1 MSVVLISGS
10 SGFIGYHL
18 CKALL
23 EKGHTVIGVDNYS
36 PYYDV
41 TLKIDRTGILT
52 DYSKFNMELVNIC
65 GFKEMDDIFSHYLPD
80 AVINLA
86 AQAGV
91 RHSIENPFAYQE
103 TNELGFLN
111 ILELTRK
118 YKTKNFL
125 FASSSSVYGGNT
137 PPFKEDMNISRP
149 ISYYAATKVSN
160 EASAHAY
167 AHLYGIPTTGM
178 RFFTVYGPMGRP
190 DMALFKF
197 TKAILENKPIDVY
210 NHGKMKRNFTYID
223 DIIQGILVLL
233 DNPVGYDVYNIGN
246 DETVSLDTFIDA
258 IEMAIGKKAVRNNM
272 PMQPGDVEAT
282 EADISKIAALG
293 YKPDMG
299 IYGGVERFVRWYREY
314 YKV

>member
-1 MSVVLISGS
+1 MSVFLCSGA

-36 PYYDV
+36 SYYDV
-41 TLKIDRTGILT
+41 RLKIDRTGILT

-65 GFKEMDDIFSHYLPD
+65 GFKEMNKIFSNYLPD
-80 AVINLA
+80 VVINLA

-91 RHSIENPFAYQE
+91 RFSIENPFEYHQ

-118 YKTKNFL
+118 YKTKNLL

-293 YKPDMG
+293 YKPETG
-299 IYGGVERFVRWYREY
+299 IYDGVDKFVQWYREY